1 MIARVAVP
9 SVSLNVRENR
19 GKVAHQGDG
28 MQIERRFTKEGQD
41 PWADVPFE
49 ARSSKI
55 VNPDGRAVFSLEN
68 IQVPQGWSQVAV
80 DILAQKYFRKAGVPE
95 KNRKGSRRRLARM
108 DSKVPSGGGLPLI
121 RPGG

>member
-55 VNPDGRAVFSLEN
+55 VKPDGRAVFSLDN
-68 IQVPQGWSQVAV
+68 FQVPKGGTQVAV
-80 DILAQKYFRKAGVPE
+80 DILAQKSFRQEAVSENTERVPDI
-95 KNRKGSRRRLARM
+95 RYDQLAQ
-108 DSKVPSGGGLPLI
+108 SVQACV
-121 RPGG
+121 